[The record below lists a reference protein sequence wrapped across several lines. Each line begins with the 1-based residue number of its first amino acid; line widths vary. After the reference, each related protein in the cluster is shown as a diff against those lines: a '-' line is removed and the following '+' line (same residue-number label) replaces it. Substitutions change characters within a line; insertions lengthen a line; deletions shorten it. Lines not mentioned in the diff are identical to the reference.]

1 MQQSYDVV
9 IIGGGVVG
17 SAIARELSRYKLR
30 IAVLEKE
37 SDVCTQ
43 TSGRNTGMLHAGF
56 LYKTGSLKAICAVE
70 GNQEFD
76 QVARELDVPFKRT
89 GKLIVGFTDE
99 HRQRLEQFMARGDA
113 LPGEELLGA
122 EHAGNG
128 HVGQQTGD
136 DAPLFDFHTKPTF
149 LLSGN
154 RRGIEDAQVV
164 VEAVLVGV
172 GLLHAAGH
180 VQNQVEQLGA
190 HVGDGLLAGG
200 DGAGVDVDEVKP
212 VLLHLVAGA
221 DLDDRGGGQP
231 VGGAPAGHKDL
242 KPDAA
247 GQLAGP
253 ADDVAGGSA

>member
-56 LYKTGSLKAICAVE
+56 LYKTSSLKAICAVE

-99 HRQRLEQFMARGDA
+99 HRQRLEQFMARGEANGVKGLELIDRKRMDELDPSSGGNFAMWCPASGILDPFLYTIA
-113 LPGEELLGA
+113 LAENAVHNGA
-122 EHAGNG
+122 
-128 HVGQQTGD
+128 
-136 DAPLFDFHTKPTF
+136 
-149 LLSGN
+149 
-154 RRGIEDAQVV
+154 
-164 VEAVLVGV
+164 
-172 GLLHAAGH
+172 
-180 VQNQVEQLGA
+180 
-190 HVGDGLLAGG
+190 
-200 DGAGVDVDEVKP
+200 
-212 VLLHLVAGA
+212 
-221 DLDDRGGGQP
+221 
-231 VGGAPAGHKDL
+231 
-242 KPDAA
+242 
-247 GQLAGP
+247 
-253 ADDVAGGSA
+253 

>member
-56 LYKTGSLKAICAVE
+56 LYKTSSLKAICAVE

-99 HRQRLEQFMARGDA
+99 HRQRLEQFMARGEANGVKD
-113 LPGEELLGA
+113 LELIDRKRMDEL
-122 EHAGNG
+122 
-128 HVGQQTGD
+128 D
-136 DAPLFDFHTKPTF
+136 P
-149 LLSGN
+149 S
-154 RRGIEDAQVV
+154 
-164 VEAVLVGV
+164 
-172 GLLHAAGH
+172 
-180 VQNQVEQLGA
+180 
-190 HVGDGLLAGG
+190 AGG
-200 DGAGVDVDEVKP
+200 NFAMWCPASGILDPFLYTMPWRRTRFTTGRSTTSTALSPARPGRPTAPTCSTPPGATFT
-212 VLLHLVAGA
+212 
-221 DLDDRGGGQP
+221 
-231 VGGAPAGHKDL
+231 PAGW
-242 KPDAA
+242 
-247 GQLAGP
+247 
-253 ADDVAGGSA
+253 

>member
-99 HRQRLEQFMARGDA
+99 HRQRLEQFMARGEA
-113 LPGEELLGA
+113 
-122 EHAGNG
+122 NG
-128 HVGQQTGD
+128 VKGLVLIHI
-136 DAPLFDFHTKPTF
+136 
-149 LLSGN
+149 N
-154 RRGIEDAQVV
+154 RRVVILEMFHQVDGRKTV
-164 VEAVLVGV
+164 VFQVLGRIVRFHFRPLIFFFRSCRFHLKA
-172 GLLHAAGH
+172 GLFFPGNFFRH
-180 VQNQVEQLGA
+180 
-190 HVGDGLLAGG
+190 
-200 DGAGVDVDEVKP
+200 
-212 VLLHLVAGA
+212 
-221 DLDDRGGGQP
+221 
-231 VGGAPAGHKDL
+231 
-242 KPDAA
+242 
-247 GQLAGP
+247 
-253 ADDVAGGSA
+253 